1 MKFLN
6 KYNNDK
12 NIRFNSFET
21 TLKLCFERNLK
32 NIVETGTA
40 RGKKKFFFFKKF
52 NWKDGMSTIMFAEYA
67 KFINGKLHT
76 CDISHDNI
84 TNAKD
89 FTSEFKDFIK
99 FYVSDSIIFLK
110 NFNQQI
116 DFLYLDSYDGHD
128 PVKASEHQLKE
139 AKVSL
144 ENLQKKSL
152 VLLDDKG
159 AKTNLSIDFYKKNGF
174 KVLNETKNQILFSRE

>member
-32 NIVETGTA
+32 NIVVTGTA

-84 TNAKD
+84 TN
-89 FTSEFKDFIK
+89 INK
-99 FYVSDSIIFLK
+99 F
-110 NFNQQI
+110 
-116 DFLYLDSYDGHD
+116 
-128 PVKASEHQLKE
+128 
-139 AKVSL
+139 VSL
-144 ENLQKKSL
+144 L
-152 VLLDDKG
+152 
-159 AKTNLSIDFYKKNGF
+159 
-174 KVLNETKNQILFSRE
+174 TK